1 MSPHHPLDGYSL
13 WMVVLSL
20 RGVLTEV
27 RWVCRYGV
35 QHGSEIVLKTRSGQV
50 VQTRQGKKAA
60 ARRNLQAQK
69 GKQSI

>member
-1 MSPHHPLDGYSL
+1 M
-13 WMVVLSL
+13 
-20 RGVLTEV
+20 RGVLIEV

-35 QHGSEIVLKTRSGQV
+35 QHGSEIQLKTRSGQV